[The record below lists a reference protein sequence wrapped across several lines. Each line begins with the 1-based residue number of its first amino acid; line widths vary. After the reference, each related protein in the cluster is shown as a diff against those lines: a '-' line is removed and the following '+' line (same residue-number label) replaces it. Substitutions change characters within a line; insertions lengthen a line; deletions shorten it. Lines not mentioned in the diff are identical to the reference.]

1 MLQRDLGCVFSACRD
16 FRLASWHDFRLASWH
31 PEAVRKRLMAEAW
44 SEAQAQQGI
53 VVSQGVQ

>member
-1 MLQRDLGCVFSACRD
+1 MLQRDLGCVFSACR
-16 FRLASWHDFRLASWH
+16 DFRLASWH

>member
-16 FRLASWHDFRLASWH
+16 YCLASWH

-44 SEAQAQQGI
+44 SEEAQQGI